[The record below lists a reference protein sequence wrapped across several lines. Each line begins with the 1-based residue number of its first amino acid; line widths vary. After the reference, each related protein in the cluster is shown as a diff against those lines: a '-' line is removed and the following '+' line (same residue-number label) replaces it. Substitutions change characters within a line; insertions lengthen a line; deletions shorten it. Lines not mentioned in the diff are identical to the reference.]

1 MVLQREPH
9 KAIVWGYGTLDA
21 TVIFALEEDV
31 QNTSVISGPTGKG
44 VWSVVLNPR
53 K

>member
-9 KAIVWGYGTLDA
+9 RAVVWGYRTLGA
-21 TVIFALEEDV
+21 TVISALEEDV
-31 QNTSVISGPTGKG
+31 QTFLVKSGPTGKG

-53 K
+53 R